1 MKKREIFMLSS
12 LTFSL
17 GIVIG
22 FFISPVKKGITTT
35 SIGGNVTNNYSNK
48 HLLADENHKNT
59 LQ

>member
-22 FFISPVKKGITTT
+22 FLISPVKKGIT
-35 SIGGNVTNNYSNK
+35 GNVTNNYGK
-48 HLLADENHKNT
+48 KDLLADENHKNT